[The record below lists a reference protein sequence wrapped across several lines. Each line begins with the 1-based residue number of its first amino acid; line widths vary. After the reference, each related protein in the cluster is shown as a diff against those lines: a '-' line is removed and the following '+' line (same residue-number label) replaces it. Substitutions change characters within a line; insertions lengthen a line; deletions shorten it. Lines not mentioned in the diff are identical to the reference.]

1 MLCKECSLQLLLM
14 VTMGIAPMDI
24 GLIVL
29 LAKAFASKEWLT
41 VWWTASHTCIYLLL
55 IYKNRKWSEARS
67 AALRIAKRW
76 QKEFWILPRLWLKVN
91 SVLIEHVSHLIPVR
105 MPKDC
110 FKYRSQQRSSRRCWT
125 MSSDWRKQ
133 LDSFLPKLS
142 NILRSNIL
150 RSSCT
155 GLSAFPHSLH
165 TEAIPSSHSPFLS
178 SLKRGFI

>member
-1 MLCKECSLQLLLM
+1 MLCKECALQLLLM

-29 LAKAFASKEWLT
+29 LAKAIASKEWLT
-41 VWWTASHTCIYLLL
+41 VWWTTLHTCIYLLH
-55 IYKNRKWSEARS
+55 IYKSRKWSEPRS

-76 QKEFWILPRLWLKVN
+76 QKEFGILPRLWLKVN

-110 FKYRSQQRSSRRCWT
+110 FKYRSQQRSSRRCCS

-142 NILRSNIL
+142 DIL
-150 RSSCT
+150 RSSCA

-165 TEAIPSSHSPFLS
+165 TETIPSSHSPFLS
-178 SLKRGFI
+178 PLKHGFI